1 MITKIIREV
10 KKMFGIIKDITKETI
25 KTVKTIDEEVTNIY
39 HEAKEVTEE
48 LGIGP
53 KSIRDIIKGK

>member
-1 MITKIIREV
+1 MRGV
-10 KKMFGIIKDITKETI
+10 KKMFGILKDITKETI

-39 HEAKEVTEE
+39 HEAKEATEE
-48 LGIGP
+48 IGIGP